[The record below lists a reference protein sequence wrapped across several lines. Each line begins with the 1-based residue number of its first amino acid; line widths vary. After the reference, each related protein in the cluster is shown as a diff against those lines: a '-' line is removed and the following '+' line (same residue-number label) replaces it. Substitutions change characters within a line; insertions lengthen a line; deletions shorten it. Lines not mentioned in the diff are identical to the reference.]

1 MSTVAATFELGTH
14 PATALLLG
22 GLATAFLRGRF
33 ASTVLVLAPL
43 FGLFHLYGMEFHYT
57 SSMFLIARLDC

>member
-22 GLATAFLRGRF
+22 GLATAFLREGLPQRF
-33 ASTVLVLAPL
+33 
-43 FGLFHLYGMEFHYT
+43 LYSPSFWSV
-57 SSMFLIARLDC
+57 SSS